1 MRCFMEVKG
10 KKVLLTGAG
19 SGIGRELA
27 IQLIE
32 NGAYVMGVDINEKT
46 LKETKKLCSN
56 PDRFKFQQ
64 LDLGSR
70 EAVNKFKH
78 DYYDYYDELD
88 IIINNAGII
97 QPFVNVGEL
106 EAGEIDKVM
115 DVNFTGPVKLV
126 KLFLDELLARP
137 EAYIVNV
144 SSMGGFFPFP
154 GQTIYGASKAAL
166 KIFTEGLYSELLD
179 TNVKVS
185 VVFPGAI
192 ATNITKNSGA
202 ETEVEKRSE
211 EKEAKFKA
219 LPAPEAARIILKGM
233 EKEKLQIYVGGDS
246 KFMYGLYKFN
256 PQWAIKF
263 ISNKMK
269 ALK

>member
-1 MRCFMEVKG
+1 MEVKN
-10 KKVLLTGAG
+10 KKVIVTGAG
-19 SGIGRELA
+19 SGIGRELS
-27 IQLIE
+27 IQLVE
-32 NGAYVMGVDINEKT
+32 KGAYVLGLDINEKT
-46 LKETKKLCSN
+46 LKETKKLVSK
-56 PDRFKFQQ
+56 PDRFKFRQ
-64 LDLGSR
+64 LDMGSR
-70 EAVNKFKH
+70 ESLNRFKNE
-78 DYYDYYDELD
+78 YFDYYDELD

-115 DVNFTGPVKLV
+115 DINFTGPVKLI

-166 KIFTEGLYSELLD
+166 KLFTEGLYSELLD

-202 ETEVEKRSE
+202 ETAVEKRDE
-211 EKEAKFKA
+211 EAEAKFKA
-219 LPAPEAARIILKGM
+219 LPAPEAARLILKGM

-263 ISNKMK
+263 ISKKMK